1 MGETLEQYFTGAMQ
15 WSYNNGILYITGRDI
30 ICIITGLLLGIVLMS
45 IAIVID
51 DYIER
56 RNKHV

>member
-15 WSYNNGILYITGRDI
+15 WSYSNGILHITGRDI
-30 ICIITGLLLGIVLMS
+30 ICIITGILIGIVLMGLAAS
-45 IAIVID
+45 ID

-56 RNKHV
+56 RKKHV